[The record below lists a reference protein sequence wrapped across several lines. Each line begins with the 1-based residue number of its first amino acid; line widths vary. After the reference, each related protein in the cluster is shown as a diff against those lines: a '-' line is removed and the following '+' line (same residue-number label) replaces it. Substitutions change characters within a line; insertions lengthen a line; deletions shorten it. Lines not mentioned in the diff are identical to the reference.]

1 MNKLRELRDE
11 RGLSTRGLELKTGIN
26 HVSIYHYE
34 NGKRDFSTDVIKKL
48 CKFFEVTSDYLLCI
62 NNYCLYAFYKE
73 GNFSFKIREDY
84 YLELRE
90 KNYIYFDNNDNRCI
104 DINSLIGVGKA
115 NNIIGIF
122 EEFVRIGRIDALFD
136 KKDVKIGDFAKLD
149 EDITEIELTK
159 RLVERIKAAIK

>member
-34 NGKRDFSTDVIKKL
+34 NDKRDFSTDVIKKL

-84 YLELRE
+84 YLELKE
-90 KNYIYFDNNDNRCI
+90 NNYIYFDNNDKRCI
-104 DINSLIGVGKA
+104 DINSLIGVNKT
-115 NNIIGIF
+115 NNIIGLF
-122 EEFVRIGRIDALFD
+122 EEFVRIGKIDALFD
-136 KKDVKIGDFAKLD
+136 NKNTKLEDFTKLK
-149 EDITEIELTK
+149 EEITEIELTK
-159 RLVERIKAAIK
+159 ELVNRIKEAIK